1 MEAGEWMEGQALP
14 VDDTDAGERRFERA
28 LTAWDSELLG
38 VAVHLS
44 TITRDGW
51 VCTTYAPGTVHDGTE
66 GELYDLDQDPLQRV
80 NRWDD
85 PSVRA
90 LRARSE
96 EHTSEL
102 QSLM

>member
-66 GELYDLDQDPLQRV
+66 GELYDLDQDPL
-80 NRWDD
+80 
-85 PSVRA
+85 
-90 LRARSE
+90 RSE

-102 QSLM
+102 QSLLRISYAVFCLK